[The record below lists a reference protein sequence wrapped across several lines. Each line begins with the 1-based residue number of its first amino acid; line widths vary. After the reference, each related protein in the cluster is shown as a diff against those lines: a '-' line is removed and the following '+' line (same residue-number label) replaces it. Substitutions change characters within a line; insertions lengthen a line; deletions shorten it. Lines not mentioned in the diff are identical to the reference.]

1 MLCFSNLKLL
11 FKTFVPLMMHS
22 LDLFHKV
29 CWLKGTIGLCPEI
42 HCDSK
47 SHMKAKLTHCL
58 SGKVEQLNIN
68 A

>member
-11 FKTFVPLMMHS
+11 FKTFVLLFMHS
-22 LDLFHKV
+22 LDMFHKLV
-29 CWLKGTIGLCPEI
+29 YLKGLCPEI

-47 SHMKAKLTHCL
+47 GHLQTEANTLL
-58 SGKVEQLNIN
+58 VGKSRILPIST